1 MGQQGDYYIIE
12 EDDLLDRVRRGGA
25 SAKTGGALRSI
36 GSSSRD
42 ATRVDYRSRGR
53 SRAPL
58 ASSLSLFICGAGQAY
73 NGQVKLGMLLFLAE
87 VLTVVGHWTVITI
100 WPTLKDLA
108 YIVAISEQELFLGLA
123 ALDFLIIFF
132 LLYNVAQAYHEGE
145 NRGGRFQGLG
155 MPVVSGMAS
164 LLVPG
169 WGQLLNA
176 QVGKALFFLF
186 CLLGELYVGTLFVL
200 TYFFHLFP
208 QLGVEA
214 LVRERGDVVGLCLF
228 FYTTMIW
235 VLSVYDAYL
244 VGRYSTG
251 N

>member
-12 EDDLLDRVRRGGA
+12 EDDLLERVRRGA
-25 SAKTGGALRSI
+25 SSKTGGALRSI
-36 GSSSRD
+36 GSSNRD
-42 ATRVDYRSRGR
+42 ATRVDYRSRGK

-73 NGQVKLGMLLFLAE
+73 NGQVKLGLLLFLSE
-87 VLTVVGHWTVITI
+87 VLAVVGHWAVIKI

-108 YIVAISEQELFLGLA
+108 YILALSEQELFLGLA
-123 ALDFLIIFF
+123 ALDFLLIFF

-155 MPVVSGMAS
+155 MPLVSGLAS

-186 CLLGELYVGTLFVL
+186 CLLGELYAATLFVL
-200 TYFFHLFP
+200 TYFFDLFP

-214 LVRERGDVVGLCLF
+214 LLRDRGDVVGLSF
-228 FYTTMIW
+228 FFCTTMIW

-244 VGRYSTG
+244 VGRYGSG
-251 N
+251 D